1 MTSFTLRKGNPAST
15 RTDVLVIGV
24 ASGEN
29 GALEVVP
36 GGEKVAAAHGRKWQP
51 LLKSLG
57 VTGKA
62 GECVRLPANDAVKA
76 STLVIV
82 GVGPRA
88 ELDLTAVRRAA
99 GVASRSLANAASVAL
114 ALPAMDTDHLRAV
127 LEGFSSGGYSIK
139 SGPDTSVSEVVVF
152 TDIARKPEATQAVA
166 ETEVLSR
173 AVDRTRA
180 WVNQPPNEL
189 NPPSFA
195 DAAVAAAKGSGL
207 KVTVFDEEQLAKLG
221 CGGILGVGQASA
233 TPPRLV
239 KLEWKPRGAKRHV
252 SLVGKGITYD
262 SGGLSIKPPSS
273 MKDMKFDMAG
283 AAAVISTMIAIAEL
297 ELPIRVS
304 GFAPMAE
311 NMVSGTSMRPGDVL
325 KMHDGRTV
333 EVTNTDAEG
342 RLILADALSLAV
354 EDEPDA
360 IANIATLTGAAVV
373 ALGDRLAALYGTE
386 DQVEFAMSA
395 ATRAGELAWPMPIPD
410 AIRDRVRNE
419 SKIADLLQHNFVR
432 WGSSSYAAAFVQ
444 EFAGGLP
451 FVHLDIAGPAW
462 NEGSPWGHVPA
473 GATGYGVATLLEWAR
488 QHSRI

>member
-29 GALEVVP
+29 GALEVIP
-36 GGEKVAAAHGRKWQP
+36 GGEKVATAHGRKWQP

-62 GECVRLPANDAVKA
+62 GECVRLPAHDAVKA
-76 STLVIV
+76 STLVLV

-99 GVASRSLANAASVAL
+99 GVAARSLANAASVAL
-114 ALPAMDTDHLRAV
+114 ALPTSDTDHLRAV
-127 LEGFSSGGYSIK
+127 LEGFSSGGYSVK
-139 SGPDTSVSEVVVF
+139 TGPDTSVSEIVVF
-152 TDIARKPEATQAVA
+152 TDIARKSEAARIVT

-207 KVTVFDEEQLAKLG
+207 KVTVLDEEQLAKLG

-262 SGGLSIKPPSS
+262 SGGLSIKPPTS

-297 ELPIRVS
+297 ELPIRVT

-342 RLILADALSLAV
+342 RLILADALALAV
-354 EDEPDA
+354 EEKPAA

-373 ALGDRLAALYGTE
+373 ALGDRLAALFGTE
-386 DQVEFAMSA
+386 DQVDAAMSA

-462 NEGSPWGHVPA
+462 NEGSPWGHVPS
-473 GATGYGVATLLEWAR
+473 GATGYGVATLLEWVR
-488 QHSRI
+488 GHSNS